1 MAINCAELTFGFSL
15 SQLDVETLNS
25 DDVTET
31 QLEDLWSI
39 FDRDNSGILNKD
51 DANEFLKSAI
61 RDITGKEPT
70 EYQVER
76 DYIKM
81 DLDNS
86 GHIDKEKAVKYLK
99 GVKIGMQL
107 KAITGRD

>member
-1 MAINCAELTFGFSL
+1 M
-15 SQLDVETLNS
+15 DVETLNF
-25 DDVTET
+25 DNETET
-31 QLEDLWSI
+31 QLEELWSI
-39 FDRDNSGILNKD
+39 FDRDNSGTLIKD
-51 DANEFLKSAI
+51 EANEFLKSAI
-61 RDITGKEPT
+61 KDITGKEAT

-107 KAITGRD
+107 KTMTGRD